1 MCILS
6 NDQQGATPLNANTLP
21 EVFPSLICALS
32 KVLAGCAMCLWAQSA
47 NFKSY
52 WKTTWSFL
60 FGSWLVNHKM
70 AIVGLWCP
78 LFSKYQD
85 GNSKNKTLILSH
97 QRFTTQW
104 VITMT
109 TPIFYIQSTIR
120 PHISSLVLE
129 ECEASEFSLNI
140 PPIANTANNNCRHQV
155 LLAAD
160 KCD

>member
-1 MCILS
+1 MLCAYEHNQLILS
-6 NDQQGATPLNANTLP
+6 HTEKQH
-21 EVFPSLICALS
+21 EVSSLAHDLLIIRWQS
-32 KVLAGCAMCLWAQSA
+32 LACGVH
-47 NFKSY
+47 F
-52 WKTTWSFL
+52 
-60 FGSWLVNHKM
+60 
-70 AIVGLWCP
+70 
-78 LFSKYQD
+78 FSKYQD

-97 QRFTTQW
+97 QRFTSQW

-155 LLAAD
+155 LLTAD